1 MKKGDNS
8 LLKDKTHLT
17 KKKLSQFNDK
27 KLWCMYVYSIVCVK
41 IP

>member
-1 MKKGDNS
+1 MKKGDNSQS

-27 KLWCMYVYSIVCVK
+27 KLWCMYVYSIVCV
-41 IP
+41 